1 MDKLWH
7 GRFDSDEEIDLRIWQ
22 VIKEFKDFKEDE
34 KRAFCFVGYNT
45 DDGVVRNQGREGA
58 KDGSDAIRKAMQSFP
73 IIDDVDFY
81 DYGNL
86 KHHELEEAQKEYSQ
100 KVCNVILQGAFP
112 IGLGGGHDIAYGSY
126 LGVRKAFPDKK
137 IGLVNFDAHLDIRP
151 YDNGGTS
158 GTSFKQILDS
168 DTNAFYSIVGFKKQG
183 NTKRLI
189 DTANKYNTII
199 LDEEEEEHYIIDR
212 LERFS
217 ETVDILYIT
226 FCMDVFD
233 ACFAPG
239 VSAPTPM
246 GLSPKKAKRILR
258 ALLKTGKVVCVDFA
272 EVNPTYDIDSRTAK
286 LAGSLAYDIMLHVK

>member
-1 MDKLWH
+1 MNKLWN
-7 GRFDSDEEIDLRIWQ
+7 GRFDSNEEIDLRIWQ
-22 VIKEFKDFKEDE
+22 VIREFNEFKNDNK
-34 KRAFCFVGYNT
+34 KAFCFVGYNT
-45 DDGVVRNQGREGA
+45 DDGVIRNQGREGA

-73 IIDDVDFY
+73 IVENVSFY

-86 KHHELEEAQKEYSQ
+86 KHYQLEDAQKEYSE
-100 KVCNVILQGAFP
+100 KICDVISKGAFP

-126 LGVRKAFPDKK
+126 QGVRKAYPDKK
-137 IGLVNFDAHLDIRP
+137 IGLVNFDTHLDIRP

-168 DTNAFYSIVGFKKQG
+168 DNNAFYSIVGFKKQG

-189 DTANKYNTII
+189 ETARKYNTII
-199 LDEEEEEHYIIDR
+199 LDEEDEEHYIIDR
-212 LERFS
+212 LEKFAD
-217 ETVDILYIT
+217 TVDILYIT

-233 ACFAPG
+233 APFAPG

-246 GLSPKKAKRILR
+246 GLCPKKAKRILR

-272 EVNPTYDIDSRTAK
+272 EVNPTYDIDNRTAK
-286 LAGSLAYDIMLHVK
+286 LAGTLAYDIILNK